1 MALDRA
7 LEPPV
12 QHDQVTK
19 PQVTKPGDSGRKT
32 PDLAR
37 LEAKLGHVF
46 ANRSLLET
54 ALTHM
59 SAESSRLGSY
69 QRLEF
74 LGDRVL
80 GLSVA
85 DMLFERYP
93 QAEEGDMSR
102 RLADLVRKETC
113 AEVALGWDI
122 GSFLKLGDGEI
133 LGGARKN
140 KAILADACESI
151 IGAVFIDGGY
161 AAARGLVE
169 RAFGERLLKPVRPLR
184 DAKTALQEWAQ
195 GKGYQTPTYT
205 ERGRSGP
212 DHAPL
217 FRVAARIAGLI
228 DAEAEGRSKR
238 LAEQAAAEA
247 FLRREG
253 LWNETM
259 GDDNG

>member
-1 MALDRA
+1 MSKAGEA
-7 LEPPV
+7 A
-12 QHDQVTK
+12 
-19 PQVTKPGDSGRKT
+19 RKAPET
-32 PDLAR
+32 SR
-37 LEAKLGHVF
+37 LQATLGHVF
-46 ANRSLLET
+46 TDQGLLAT

-59 SAESSRLGSY
+59 SAEGSRLQSY

-80 GLSVA
+80 GLSIA

-113 AEVALGWDI
+113 AEVALAWN
-122 GSFLKLGDGEI
+122 LGAFMRLGEGEI

-140 KAILADACESI
+140 KAILADACEAI

-195 GKGYQTPTYT
+195 GQGYQTPTYS

-212 DHAPL
+212 DHAPV
-217 FRVAARIAGLI
+217 FRVAARIAGLV
-228 DAEAEGRSKR
+228 DAEAQGPSKR
-238 LAEQAAAEA
+238 LAEQAAAET

-253 LWNETM
+253 LWSETM
-259 GDDNG
+259 ESDNG

>member
-1 MALDRA
+1 MALDGS

-19 PQVTKPGDSGRKT
+19 PSDHVRKL
-32 PDLAR
+32 PDLSR

-46 ANRSLLET
+46 ADRGLLET

-59 SAESSRLGSY
+59 SAEGTRRGSY

-80 GLSVA
+80 GLSIA
-85 DMLFERYP
+85 DMLFARYP
-93 QAEEGDMSR
+93 EAEEGDMSR

-113 AEVALGWDI
+113 AEVAVAWDL
-122 GSFLKLGDGEI
+122 GSFLRLGEGEI

-161 AAARGLVE
+161 SAARGLVE
-169 RAFGERLLKPVRPLR
+169 RAFGERLIKPVRPLR

-195 GKGYQTPTYT
+195 GRGYQTPTYS

-217 FRVAARIAGLI
+217 FRVAARISGLP
-228 DAEAEGRSKR
+228 DAEAEGPSKR

-253 LWNETM
+253 LWSETM
-259 GDDNG
+259 EGGNG